1 MPARFF
7 THYPDARFVHLYRD
21 GPDCALSLSKFPA
34 ARTLVLAALA
44 GGAAGLPPG
53 TPWNEIVA
61 AAPEEFKGLIG
72 QPRDWDR
79 FVSYPIPVTH
89 FGNMWSWRITEAAN
103 GLSEVPRE
111 CWTTLKYE
119 KLIDD
124 PRAELTRL
132 AGFIGI
138 PAASQWLDKAGEI
151 VKRGRT
157 GTAAAQLDPETF
169 DALQAACEPGEKA
182 IAALEAR

>member
-1 MPARFF
+1 
-7 THYPDARFVHLYRD
+7 
-21 GPDCALSLSKFPA
+21 LSKFPA